1 MLCCML
7 SSLKIFLEED
17 GSSSRYG
24 EFSATSKISVF
35 PPPFL
40 QALNMFDSFAHKMLL
55 LSIFSVKGAF
65 IATQHSVLSN
75 NLGNFE
81 AAKLMPK
88 IAQDMAWG
96 NNDPATCNSWILLE
110 EPHFLSCCHHTT
122 HHAIKLMKGPG
133 LLDCSNFGRS
143 SLSRISP
150 GPIAA
155 PPRELTGRSARLE
168 IVPFTPLPSP
178 TPLFP
183 APLPRPR
190 PRPPRAASECRTAQH
205 GRTW

>member
-75 NLGNFE
+75 NSGNFE

-88 IAQDMAWG
+88 IAQG
-96 NNDPATCNSWILLE
+96 ATMISQLATPGSFWRSPI
-110 EPHFLSCCHHTT
+110 FY
-122 HHAIKLMKGPG
+122 HAVI
-133 LLDCSNFGRS
+133 
-143 SLSRISP
+143 
-150 GPIAA
+150 
-155 PPRELTGRSARLE
+155 TRL
-168 IVPFTPLPSP
+168 IM
-178 TPLFP
+178 
-183 APLPRPR
+183 
-190 PRPPRAASECRTAQH
+190 Q
-205 GRTW
+205 